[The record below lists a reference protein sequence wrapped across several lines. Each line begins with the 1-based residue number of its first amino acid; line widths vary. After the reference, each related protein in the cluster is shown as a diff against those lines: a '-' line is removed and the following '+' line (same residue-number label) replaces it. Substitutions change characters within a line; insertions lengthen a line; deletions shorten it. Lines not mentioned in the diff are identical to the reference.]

1 MLASWQ
7 GNFSAGV
14 SSSVPGTCTSEPY
27 GLTTVPMPAGFH
39 APVNVTIDGYVAD
52 DFRVDGQIVG
62 ASSLCSGP
70 HSIDRFSFT
79 LSTDSFEIS
88 GGRNKSLLASYSVT
102 ITISTIDGP
111 LPAPDEGWTTQ
122 RLFDP
127 GNTGVPDDGGCAITD
142 GSNSMGVNL
151 ATGSLSHRD
160 GATLASA
167 AAGIGN
173 DQMLEWTT
181 NSAALGA
188 QSFGNGWNT
197 GQTPQLHPLVWTGGT
212 PTTIALP
219 FSGSD
224 VRVFNLADTSGTTYT
239 PAFGSGSTDTLE
251 RIGGQFVF
259 RTASGDSM
267 TFGAI
272 TPARSPGSGQFLSR
286 TDANGNSLTA
296 TLDGSG
302 AISRMTTTAA
312 GRVSEWQVFTTIPAG
327 SPNAG
332 KVRQVDVWRADG
344 SPTGV
349 LVRSTRFVYYDT
361 GSPFG
366 AAGDLASVSVLDAGG
381 VVLDTKSYRYT
392 LGSAS
397 GKSPSMLQYIFDT
410 ESTRRLAAAGI
421 DLASA
426 PAALVA
432 PYARD
437 HYVFDMAGRVIR
449 HDVQGQGCSACT
461 AGIGSFT
468 YAYQTNPN
476 QSGTGFN
483 QWRSKTIE
491 TRPDSTQVVT
501 YCNAHGQPM
510 LSITRSGSGASV
522 QQWGTFHR
530 YDSNGLP
537 VWEALPSA
545 VSLPASESQIEQ
557 WPDLLHETSPGHY
570 DSIRND
576 AGLINVISYYTT
588 TTAGETAPGG
598 VKAFV
603 SGRGVMRGDG
613 GTTTPISSVSY
624 VRHVVGTSS
633 VVLPAAITGYSLA
646 GSQGAQVHSVAYVWV
661 PGTTRLMQS
670 AETAPVIDA
679 AHHGTGAT
687 ETITHAFDAIGRETW
702 TRDADGFIHLT
713 VHDAVTG
720 AVTRT
725 IEDVD
730 TSRSADFMGQSLP
743 TGWQTPTGGGLHLV
757 TTNEIDSLG
766 RITKQISP
774 RGVATFTVFDDRNR
788 SVRIYPGWNPDT
800 NSTTGP
806 TEVYRLDASGLSSE
820 VLTMAAAP
828 SVSGGRPTGLEPIG
842 AVRSLERTVNNIA
855 GQVIAVD
862 RYCNLSGLI
871 FSTSVSAGGDPV
883 LGAEGVNYYRTR
895 YAYNNQG
902 VIDRL
907 VSPTGTITHYQYDPQ
922 RRLTVVSIG
931 TDDTTTTGLKWTP
944 ATQSARAN
952 MATVVT
958 YEYDNGT
965 IGNGVLTKVVQLPG
979 GAGLPITTLGAYD
992 WRDRLV
998 ATKVGAQSQED
1009 GETNRLLTYLDLDNL
1024 GNTLAASQFD
1034 GDKVWVADSNGD
1046 GVPDRPTAA
1055 LLRTLTTNSYDA
1067 RNHLFEGQTW
1077 YVDQTT
1083 GATDA
1088 SRVLKTDLF
1097 YDHRGRV
1104 AMQVVPNSPAT
1115 QYAYDG
1121 AGRLTRSYTLGNIP
1135 SAPWSTSGSIVLHQL
1150 DLTYDRAGNVIQTAA
1165 RDRFDD
1171 ASSSLTGPLGTTTS
1185 GVPARVSFT
1194 ATYYDYANRPI
1205 FFIDAGT
1212 NGGAP
1217 FVRLPN
1223 VNDYAKPTQRS
1234 SFGYDD
1240 AGHVSDVVDQRLVF
1254 THRTYDALGRVA
1266 SVALNATGQAP
1277 GADHDVT
1284 TRYTYDGSDHVVTV
1298 TAVQPKGLPSQ
1309 TTRFVYGV
1317 RTPSS
1322 TVASNDAL
1330 AEIDYPDPVTGQP
1343 SAAEREVFTVNA
1355 FGDRLTAKDRNG
1367 TVHAYAYDAL
1377 GRPILDRIDAF
1388 GKGVDATLQKQAIA
1402 YDGGGRAALFTAYGQ
1417 STAGS
1422 TDVRVQKTF
1431 NSFGQ
1436 LVREEQSHIGAIN
1449 SATPAV
1455 NYVYSTPSGLNVS
1468 RLDSIRY
1475 PSTRQINYGY
1485 VPGIDATVNRPSFV
1499 SEGQIAL
1506 EVFRYLGAGTVVQRS
1521 LPQVGL
1527 TLSMASKTG
1536 TSGEAGDK
1544 YIGLDRFGR
1553 TVDQRWSTST
1563 GADIDRYQ
1571 YAYDDVGNPTIRA
1584 NLLNDKLTETYGY
1597 DSLNQLVGSVR
1608 KDAIPA
1614 PSRVQTQS
1622 WQFDALGNWTTAW
1635 TGSTPQTRVTNA
1647 QNEITSVGATALT
1660 HDANGNLTTDEA
1672 GHKLVYDAWNR
1683 LHMVATVNGKP
1694 VAIYAYDALGRRV
1707 SEFLNASSPAE
1718 TRHCYY
1724 SDQWQVIEERVQTT
1738 ARSTTGRLNAQYVW
1752 SPVSVDALIERDR
1765 DSNGDAILDER
1776 VYALQDANW
1785 NVTALVAGPGV
1796 AGYAV
1801 GAIIN
1806 RFAYSP
1812 YGTTQ
1817 LMTPS
1822 WTAASS
1828 TAIPWKH
1835 TFQGLAANTSTG
1847 LYDARNRD
1855 YSPTLG
1861 RFIEPDPIGFQAGD
1875 NNFYRFVGNGP
1886 VGRNDPSGLAPGFWS
1901 NYFYYL
1907 TRPRAMDD
1915 DLETGFY
1922 VSFGVA
1928 GVAGGAA
1935 GGVAIYGVPSAA
1947 TLAGIGTAVGRE
1959 ILDEAVDQG
1968 VSYVTDGKVDGLPMS
1983 AADIAEGLAKRA
1995 IRNGIKNACEDGA
2008 DDAFRLGLKAKGAG
2022 VASSTKPVLRYKLGS
2037 HDVDWRGTG
2046 KSAQDAITD
2055 AFAKT
2060 GLPMSEFKVT
2070 KWGRDRHGKSHPVEW
2085 RHSSGAEV
2093 NIDWPHAKNGPDAPH
2108 VGWQTGGK
2116 RGAGGAA
2123 RGHTILDEV
2132 PFNR

>member
-1 MLASWQ
+1 MLAAWQ
-7 GNFSAGV
+7 GHFSAGV
-14 SSSVPGTCTSEPY
+14 SSPVPGTCTSEPY
-27 GLTTVPMPAGFH
+27 GQTTVPMPAGFH

-224 VRVFNLADTSGTTYT
+224 VRVFKLADTGGSTYT

-302 AISRMTTTAA
+302 AISRLTTTAA
-312 GRVSEWQVFTTIPAG
+312 GRVSERQVFNTIPAG

-349 LVRSTRFVYYDT
+349 LVRSTRFFYYDT

-366 AAGDLASVSVLDAGG
+366 AAGDLATVSVLDAGG

-397 GKSPSMLQYIFDT
+397 GQSPSMLQYVFDT

-476 QSGTGFN
+476 PAGVGFN

-570 DSIRND
+570 DSVRND
-576 AGLINVISYYTT
+576 AGLINVTSYYPT
-588 TTAGETAPGG
+588 TTAGETTPGG

-603 SGRGVMRGDG
+603 SGHGVMRGDG
-613 GTTTPISSVSY
+613 AAVTPISSVSY
-624 VRHVVGTSS
+624 VRHVVGTVT
-633 VVLPAAITGYSLA
+633 VVLPAAIAGYSLA
-646 GSQGAQVHSVAYVWV
+646 GSQGAQVYSVAYVWV

-702 TRDADGFIHLT
+702 TRDADGFIRLA
-713 VHDAVTG
+713 VHDAATG

-862 RYCNLSGLI
+862 RYWNLSGLI
-871 FSTSVSAGGDPV
+871 SSTSVSAGGDPV
-883 LGAEGVNYYRTR
+883 LGTEGANYYRTR
-895 YAYNNQG
+895 YGYNNQG
-902 VIDRL
+902 MVDRL

-922 RRLTVVSIG
+922 RRLTAVSTG
-931 TDDTTTTGLKWTP
+931 TDDSTSTGLKWTP

-952 MATVVT
+952 MTPVVT

-965 IGNGVLTKVVQLPG
+965 IGDGALTKEVRFPG
-979 GAGLPITTLGAYD
+979 GSGLSIVTLRAYD

-998 ATKVGAQSQED
+998 ATKVGAQSPED
-1009 GETNRLLTYLDLDNL
+1009 SSTNRLLTYVDLDNL
-1024 GNTLAASQFD
+1024 GNTLAAGQFD
-1034 GDKVWVADSNGD
+1034 GDQVWVSDSNGD
-1046 GVPDRPTAA
+1046 GVPDKPAA
-1055 LLRTLTTNSYDA
+1055 SLLRTLSTNSYDA
-1067 RNHLFEGQTW
+1067 RNRLIEGQAW

-1097 YDHRGRV
+1097 YDRRGKV
-1104 AMQVVPNSPAT
+1104 AMAVIPNAPAT
-1115 QYAYDG
+1115 QYAHDG
-1121 AGRLTRSYTLGNIP
+1121 AGRLTSSYTLGNVP
-1135 SAPWSTSGSIVLHQL
+1135 SAPWSTGGSIVLHQV
-1150 DLTYDRAGNVIQTAA
+1150 DLTYDRAGNVIQTVS

-1171 ASSSLTGPLGTTTS
+1171 ASSSLGGALGTPTS

-1194 ATYYDYANRPI
+1194 AAYYDYANRPI
-1205 FFIDAGT
+1205 FSIDAGT
-1212 NGGAP
+1212 NGGVP
-1217 FVRLPN
+1217 FVRFPN
-1223 VNDYAKPTQRS
+1223 VNDYTKPTQRS
-1234 SFGYDD
+1234 SYGYDD

-1277 GADHDVT
+1277 GTDHDVT
-1284 TRYTYDGSDHVVTV
+1284 TRYTYDGSDHVATV
-1298 TAVQPKGLPSQ
+1298 TAVQPQGLPSQ

-1317 RTPSS
+1317 TTPSS
-1322 TVASNDAL
+1322 KIASNDL
-1330 AEIDYPDPVTGQP
+1330 LGEINYPDPVTGQP
-1343 SAAEREVFTVNA
+1343 STAERMTFTVNA
-1355 FGDRLTAKDRNG
+1355 LGDRLTAKDRNG
-1367 TVHAYAYDAL
+1367 TVHAYAFDSL

-1455 NYVYSTPSGLNVS
+1455 NYVYSTPAGLNVS

-1506 EVFRYLGAGTVVQRS
+1506 EVFRYLGADTVVQRS

-1544 YIGLDRFGR
+1544 YSGLDRFGR
-1553 TVDQRWSTST
+1553 VVDQRWSTSTST

-1597 DSLNQLVGSVR
+1597 DSLNQLVGYVR

-1724 SDQWQVIEERVQTT
+1724 SDRWQVIEERVQTT

-1752 SPVSVDALIERDR
+1752 SPVYVDALIERDR
-1765 DSNGDAILDER
+1765 DTNGDAILDER

-1785 NVTALVAGPGV
+1785 NVTAIVAGPGV
-1796 AGYAV
+1796 AGQAV
-1801 GAIIN
+1801 GNIIN

-1817 LMTPS
+1817 VMTPS

-1835 TFQGLAANTSTG
+1835 TFQGLAGNTFTG

-1875 NNFYRFVGNGP
+1875 NNFYRFVGNRP
-1886 VGRNDPSGLAPGFWS
+1886 VGRNDPLGLYVDLAIEVVSIGTGAWSFVTNAWAGNLAAAGVVIDVGLAIVPGA
-1901 NYFYYL
+1901 
-1907 TRPRAMDD
+1907 PGG
-1915 DLETGFY
+1915 TG
-1922 VSFGVA
+1922 
-1928 GVAGGAA
+1928 
-1935 GGVAIYGVPSAA
+1935 
-1947 TLAGIGTAVGRE
+1947 LALKAGRE
-1959 ILDEAVDQG
+1959 AAERVAREAAERAAREAAEQAARAAREAAEKAAKVGGKCAAPKELIPQH
-1968 VSYVTDGKVDGLPMS
+1968 VTDVLK
-1983 AADIAEGLAKRA
+1983 A
-1995 IRNGIKNACEDGA
+1995 IRHNNAASKGYKGGGSFANDGRGGGQLLPKLDSA
-2008 DDAFRLGLKAKGAG
+2008 GKPITYREFDVNPFHKG
-2022 VASSTKPVLRYKLGS
+2022 VT
-2037 HDVDWRGTG
+2037 RGTDRIVTGSDG
-2046 KSAQDAITD
+2046 KAYFTNDHYSTFIEI
-2055 AFAKT
+2055 
-2060 GLPMSEFKVT
+2060 P
-2070 KWGRDRHGKSHPVEW
+2070 
-2085 RHSSGAEV
+2085 
-2093 NIDWPHAKNGPDAPH
+2093 
-2108 VGWQTGGK
+2108 
-2116 RGAGGAA
+2116 
-2123 RGHTILDEV
+2123 
-2132 PFNR
+2132 